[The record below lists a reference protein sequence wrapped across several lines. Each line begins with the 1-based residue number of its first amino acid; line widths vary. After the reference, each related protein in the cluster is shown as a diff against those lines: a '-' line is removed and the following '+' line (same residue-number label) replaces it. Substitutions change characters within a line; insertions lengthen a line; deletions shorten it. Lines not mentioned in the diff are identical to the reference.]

1 MKYSEKLRRLLKE
14 TINMGIFRS
23 LVIKETLHVLRDKRT
38 VLITLF
44 MPLVLLVLFGFAI
57 STEVRNIR
65 VVAVVDEHTQQTRQ
79 MLQQL
84 AVNEYLTFN
93 GLTSHSEV
101 ENLLKTGKAD
111 AAVYLHDDR
120 GDVKSQI
127 IVDASNPNL
136 AQTYSVYIHGAMAG
150 NINGTVL
157 THTLYNP
164 QLKSAYNFVPGVM
177 GMIFILVC
185 SIMTSV
191 SIVSEK
197 QSGTMSLLIVSP
209 VNPRTIIF
217 GKLVPYFALSCILL
231 SIMLT
236 MSYTVL
242 GLPFSVNF
250 IIVVLL
256 TVVYIV
262 LALSI
267 GLLVSTVVDTQVAAL
282 LVSAVIFMLPVI
294 LLSGMIFPVDNMPE
308 ILQWI
313 SCIIPARWYIAAL
326 RKLMVQGLELK
337 SVLMELGILMGM
349 TIAVLGIAVK
359 KFNKIR

>member
-1 MKYSEKLRRLLKE
+1 M
-14 TINMGIFRS
+14 
-23 LVIKETLHVLRDKRT
+23 VRDKRT

-57 STEVRNIR
+57 STEVNNIK

-84 AVNEYLTFN
+84 AVNEYITFN
-93 GLTSHSEV
+93 GVASHSDV
-101 ENLLKTGKAD
+101 ENLLKDGKTD
-111 AAVYLHDDR
+111 AAVYLRDDN

-136 AQTYSVYIHGAMAG
+136 AQTYSVYIQGAMAG
-150 NINGTVL
+150 NINGPVL
-157 THTLYNP
+157 TQTLYNP

-185 SIMTSV
+185 AIMTSV

-209 VNPRTIIF
+209 IKPRTIIF
-217 GKLVPYFALSCILL
+217 GKLVPYFILSCILL
-231 SIMLT
+231 AIMLT

-242 GLPFSVNF
+242 GLPFSANF
-250 IIVVLL
+250 LDVILL

-267 GLLVSTVVDTQVAAL
+267 GLLVSTIVDTQVTAL

-294 LLSGMIFPVDNMPE
+294 LLSGMIFPVDNMPK

-313 SCIIPARWYIAAL
+313 SCVIPARWYIAAM
-326 RKLMVQGLELK
+326 RKLMVQGLELRY
-337 SVLMELGILMGM
+337 VLIELGILVGM
-349 TIAVLGIAVK
+349 TVAILGIAIR

>member
-1 MKYSEKLRRLLKE
+1 M
-14 TINMGIFRS
+14 
-23 LVIKETLHVLRDKRT
+23 VRDKRT

-57 STEVRNIR
+57 STEVNNIK

-84 AVNEYLTFN
+84 AVNEYITFN
-93 GLTSHSEV
+93 GVASHSDV
-101 ENLLKTGKAD
+101 ENLLKDGKTD
-111 AAVYLHDDR
+111 AAVYLRDDN

-136 AQTYSVYIHGAMAG
+136 AQTYSVYIQGAMAG
-150 NINGTVL
+150 NINGPVL
-157 THTLYNP
+157 TQTLYNP

-185 SIMTSV
+185 AIMTSV

-209 VNPRTIIF
+209 IKPRTIIF
-217 GKLVPYFALSCILL
+217 GKLVPYFILSCILL
-231 SIMLT
+231 AIMLT

-242 GLPFSVNF
+242 GLPFSANF
-250 IIVVLL
+250 LDVILL

-267 GLLVSTVVDTQVAAL
+267 GLLVSTIVDTQVTAL

-294 LLSGMIFPVDNMPE
+294 LLSGMIFPVDNMPK

-313 SCIIPARWYIAAL
+313 SCVIPARWYIAAM
-326 RKLMVQGLELK
+326 RKLMVQGLELRY
-337 SVLMELGILMGM
+337 VLIELGILVGM
-349 TIAVLGIAVK
+349 TVAILGIAVK